1 MKTGYSLLRMGAVI
15 ALMSGVLSG
24 QETQPG
30 PSFEVASIKPAGPF
44 SLEKMASGQMHVG
57 SIKGS
62 EADFQFVSLTD
73 LITYAFRVRPYQ
85 IAGPAWIG
93 DGRWDVRAKL
103 PDGGSADRVPE
114 MMLRLLMDRFKLAAH
129 HETRESPAYE
139 LVVDKGGPKF
149 KEAPPED
156 DATAAKNSAQT
167 GNSSSFS
174 VGGFPGGAGNMS
186 FNNNGNGVITGGPN
200 GVTRVSQN
208 QNGGMRM
215 EMSRMTMAS
224 LANWL
229 TPFLDRPVVDGTGLK
244 GAYQIALDLPYES
257 MISVIQNLAGAGAL
271 PGGFPGFPGGGG
283 FGGGFG
289 NPAGVPGGGGASNPT
304 ASMLQTVQQLGLK
317 LQPRKAPVDTI
328 VIDHLEKTPV
338 EN

>member
-1 MKTGYSLLRMGAVI
+1 MKTGYSLLMGAII
-15 ALMSGVLSG
+15 AIQL
-24 QETQPG
+24 G
-30 PSFEVASIKPAGPF
+30 PAFEVASIKPAGPF
-44 SLEKMASGQMHVG
+44 SLEKMTSGLMHLG

-73 LITYAFRVRPYQ
+73 LITYAYRVKPYQ
-85 IAGPAWIG
+85 IAGPLWIG

-103 PDGGSADRVPE
+103 PDGQSQDRVPE
-114 MMLRLLMDRFKLAAH
+114 MMLRLLIDRFRLAAH

-200 GVTRVSQN
+200 GVMRVSQN
-208 QNGGMRM
+208 QNGGMHM

-244 GAYQIALDLPYES
+244 GTYQIALDLPYES
-257 MISVIQNLAGAGAL
+257 MMSVIQNLAGAGTFQ
-271 PGGFPGFPGGGG
+271 GGFTGFPGGGG

-289 NPAGVPGGGGASNPT
+289 PPPAGAPGGGGASNPT

-328 VIDHLEKTPV
+328 VIDHLERNPV

>member
-1 MKTGYSLLRMGAVI
+1 MKPGYSLLMGAVI
-15 ALMSGVLSG
+15 ALVSGGLSG
-24 QETQPG
+24 QGTQPG
-30 PSFEVASIKPAGPF
+30 PFFEVASIKPAGPF
-44 SLEKMASGQMHVG
+44 SLEKMTSGKMHTG

-73 LITYAFRVRPYQ
+73 LITYAYRVKPYQ
-85 IAGPAWIG
+85 IAGPVWIG

-103 PDGGSADRVPE
+103 PDGQSQDRVPE
-114 MMLRLLMDRFKLAAH
+114 MMLHLLIERFKLDAH
-129 HETRESPAYE
+129 HETRERPAYE
-139 LVVDKGGPKF
+139 LVVDKSGPKF

-156 DATAAKNSAQT
+156 DATDAKNSAQT
-167 GNSSSFS
+167 GNTSSFS
-174 VGGFPGGAGNMS
+174 LGGFPGGAGSMN
-186 FNNNGNGVITGGPN
+186 FNNNGSGVITGGPN

-208 QNGGMRM
+208 QNGGMHT

-229 TPFLDRPVVDGTGLK
+229 TQFLDRPIVDSTGLK
-244 GAYQIALDLPYES
+244 GVYQIGLDLPYES
-257 MISVIQNLAGAGAL
+257 MMTVIQNLAGAGAVQ
-271 PGGFPGFPGGGG
+271 GGVPGFPGGGG

-289 NPAGVPGGGGASNPT
+289 NPAGLQGRGGASNPT
-304 ASMLQTVQQLGLK
+304 ASMLQTIQQLGLK

-328 VIDHLEKTPV
+328 AIDHLERNPI